1 MLILSLSDFIP
12 TSEHLTLAATI
23 GSLVVSALTL
33 WLGWAVY
40 QKFLTQKLAE
50 TQLNVV
56 LDFVQAIY
64 ESEISMWIEK
74 RMGEHIV
81 GHRDTRNLF
90 ELSDNEGMYTEEKY
104 ANYRVF
110 SYSAFSIEF
119 KYGKFLR
126 NPLLPNA
133 ISKELYSFKKG
144 FMPTIDVIENP
155 GNHIF
160 LGKMQ
165 TEDRGNGIGA
175 EFKGGYKG
183 FIQHCIA
190 LDISIKSWLK
200 KHGIKD
206 LNQHIVNTSSFDF
219 YTKGN
224 SYKLD
229 EYEYER
235 LLTLRNRID
244 EAMQSFHNT
253 LGRNIEDEA
262 GSNGR

>member
-1 MLILSLSDFIP
+1 MLTLSLSDFIP

-50 TQLNVV
+50 TQLSVV

-74 RMGEHIV
+74 QIGKNIV

-90 ELSDNEGMYTEEKY
+90 ELSDSEGMYEEEEY

-110 SYSAFSIEF
+110 SSSAFSIEF

-144 FMPTIDVIENP
+144 FMSTIDVTKNP
-155 GNHIF
+155 GNHVF
-160 LGKMQ
+160 LGKREV
-165 TEDRGNGIGA
+165 EDGGNGIGA

-183 FIQHCIA
+183 FIQHCTA
-190 LDISIKSWLK
+190 LDLSIKSWLK

-206 LNQHIVNTSSFDF
+206 LNQHVVNTSPFDF
-219 YTKGN
+219 YTKGD

-235 LLTLRNRID
+235 LLTLRKRID
-244 EAMQSFHNT
+244 EAMQSLHNT
-253 LGRNIEDEA
+253 IERKFEDEKN
-262 GSNGR
+262 SSE